1 MRNFALA
8 VVSVVFVGAMVGWA
22 PGGDDHAAPAA
33 GVTPAQ
39 ALQQL
44 QIGHA
49 RYLCGK
55 ADRPNAD
62 AQRRT
67 ETFRGGQHPFATI
80 LTCADSRVP
89 VEVVFDQGVGD
100 LFVVRVAGNVA
111 TETQAGSIEYAVEH
125 LHTPIVVVMGH
136 RACGAV
142 AAAAGTAELP
152 GQLGG
157 LIRTIKP
164 AVEQTQAANPGLTGD
179 KLIAEAIKTNVWRSV
194 EALISNSPVISDH
207 VKQGKLSVIGAVY
220 DLESA
225 QISWLGPHPDES
237 RLLSMAPAHGEAH
250 GDAHGAGHT
259 PAKAHDS
266 KSVGAKGNDKAL
278 PPPPTAHGAPA
289 AKPKK
294 DPH

>member
-1 MRNFALA
+1 MRNFALTA
-8 VVSVVFVGAMVGWA
+8 VTVLFVGAMAGWA

-33 GVTPAQ
+33 GFTPAQ

-67 ETFRGGQHPFATI
+67 ETFRGGQHPFATV

-157 LIRTIKP
+157 LIREIKP
-164 AVEQTQAANPGLTGD
+164 SVEQTQAANPGLSGD
-179 KLIAEAIKTNVWRSV
+179 KLVAEAIKTNVWRSV
-194 EALISNSPVISDH
+194 EALISNSPVISEH

-225 QISWLGPHPDES
+225 QINWLGPHPDES
-237 RLLSMAPAHGEAH
+237 RLLNSAPAH
-250 GDAHGAGHT
+250 GDAHAAAQGAGHAQPKGPDT
-259 PAKAHDS
+259 KDH
-266 KSVGAKGNDKAL
+266 GAKGHDKPL
-278 PPPPTAHGAPA
+278 SPPPTAHGAPA